1 MIPSLIITSLLIV
14 LVMKLWSMTNDVR
27 KIKEELILPKSEDNL
42 IIKAQLKVLDGEKEE
57 AYRLYQ
63 QAFHLSL
70 ILFFNEL
77 EKKLSKHKDEDWEKG
92 FNGILNYYSE
102 QVERL
107 GNYTI
112 EAQEFETYQKMASLI
127 GKL

>member
-1 MIPSLIITSLLIV
+1 
-14 LVMKLWSMTNDVR
+14 MKLWLMTNDVR
-27 KIKEELILPKSEDNL
+27 RIKEELTLPKQEDNL

-70 ILFFNEL
+70 IFFFNEL
-77 EKKLSKHKDEDWEKG
+77 EKKPSKHKNEDWEKG
-92 FNGILNYYSE
+92 FNGILDYYSE